1 MTSPRVIYF
10 GISPQKSANEVGGW
24 SKAEQMGLKNAL
36 TYDTTTR
43 RYNSYTKSEI
53 TNLIDHLLIADLI
66 VGFNQLQFD
75 YKILSSYTDTN
86 FDVLPNFDMLSKIEQ
101 TLNFRVSRDNL
112 AENTL
117 GESNH
122 SNKRSTLEKRINTTK
137 KLFAHGCKEGYLSY
151 HNNRFSTQE
160 VCDTSCW
167 ANTARS
173 ITQRQQLLDPIV
185 GPNEPELPQSTS
197 APQIPSEFPKK
208 KPLSRPTTKP
218 PIKFPPELPCFSRT
232 IKQVDPALGL
242 SHKQYLRAKYL
253 KPEHLAITQEIKE
266 NSIDNRILEEGMRIY
281 ELAKSQDRHNPELYA
296 YDEMIKANLL
306 DSDISPRQFRIAITK
321 LWTSQK
327 PRKSNYDNGNS
338 RYFYFDGSGT
348 LAFERVND
356 HVGIRNIKEELAR
369 GI

>member
-10 GISPQKSANEVGGW
+10 GISTQKSANEVGGW

-75 YKILSSYTDTN
+75 YKILSSYTDTD
-86 FDVLPNFDMLSKIEQ
+86 FDALPNFDMLSKIEQ

-151 HNNRFSTQE
+151 HNNRFSTQK

-185 GPNEPELPQSTS
+185 VPNEPELPQFTS
-197 APQIPSEFPKK
+197 ASQIPSEFPKK

-242 SHKQYLRAKYL
+242 NR
-253 KPEHLAITQEIKE
+253 KE
-266 NSIDNRILEEGMRIY
+266 NSIDKRIPEVAMRIY
-281 ELAKSQDRHNPELYA
+281 ELAKSQDRYNPELYA

-356 HVGIRNIKEELAR
+356 HVDIRNIKEELAR